1 MIPYFSLLPAAFLIV
16 YMIMYVAI
24 LAIAI
29 ISLWKIYE
37 KMGEPGWKGIIP
49 YYNIWVMVDKLK
61 KPRFWF
67 WIQVVCSALLIGISV
82 ITTGLLLIAMQT
94 QEDIAG
100 IIAVIGIFSLII
112 AVVALVYQIRLFHAL
127 SKSFG
132 YGAGFTVGLVLLPI
146 VFFPILAFGDSV
158 FTSPADIQ
166 PIVYTQT
173 SEPENIT
180 GANDEAE
187 TESENG

>member
-16 YMIMYVAI
+16 YMIIYVVI

-29 ISLWKIYE
+29 ISLWRIYE

-49 YYNIWVMVDKLK
+49 FYNIWVMVEKLK

-67 WIQVVCSALLIGISV
+67 WIQVVCSALIIGISV
-82 ITTGLLLIAMQT
+82 ITAGILVIAMQA

-100 IIAVIGIFSLII
+100 IIAVIGLFTLVV
-112 AVVALVYQIRLFHAL
+112 AVVALVYQIRIYYAL
-127 SKSFG
+127 AKSFG
-132 YGAGFTVGLVLLPI
+132 YGIGFTVGLVLLPI

-158 FTSPADIQ
+158 FTPPADIQ
-166 PIVYTQT
+166 PVVYPQT
-173 SEPENIT
+173 PEPENIIEPT
-180 GANDEAE
+180 VEGE
-187 TESENG
+187 TEIENG